1 MSIAPASQKTYNA
14 VSFPPCGHTGRFLTR
29 KNGRGSHLCC
39 RGFYSGC
46 VGEER
51 RKIMKNKNLILALIA
66 LMAVAA
72 VMVGILFITNSF
84 GDQGA
89 KTITVTVVHGDGTE
103 KTFTYRTGEEY
114 LGAVLY
120 AEGLIV
126 ESASAGMFDT
136 VDGEKADW
144 SVDQSY
150 WALYIGDD
158 YATTGVDTTPIHDG
172 DSFKLVYTRG

>member
-1 MSIAPASQKTYNA
+1 
-14 VSFPPCGHTGRFLTR
+14 
-29 KNGRGSHLCC
+29 
-39 RGFYSGC
+39 
-46 VGEER
+46 
-51 RKIMKNKNLILALIA
+51 MKNKKLIIALIA

-72 VMVGILFITNSF
+72 VMVGVLLITNPF
-84 GDQGA
+84 GDPGL
-89 KTITVTVVHGDGTE
+89 KTITVTVIHSDGTE
-103 KTFTYRTGEEY
+103 KAFTYRTGEEY
-114 LGAVLY
+114 LGTVLY

-136 VDGEKADW
+136 VDDEKADW